1 MAETTQ
7 NEESNVL
14 ELELPYEL
22 WEALD
27 EYAEQSTF
35 SRQTIIVE
43 ALRAYLGVED

>member
-1 MAETTQ
+1 MAETP
-7 NEESNVL
+7 NEESSVL

-35 SRQTIIVE
+35 TRQTIIVE